1 MASRSPSPRSPP
13 EPAAPRPRAPR
24 PSKLTALKRV
34 GIYGGTGYT
43 GAELVRLLAH
53 HPDLE
58 LTWATS
64 RREAGRPLREPCPWL
79 DSDLPLSDPESDLPT
94 VDGVFLSAENGVAA
108 TLSRRFLKTGAKVV
122 DLSADYRLRDGES
135 YERGYG
141 KPHPDPNPEFTVA
154 YGLPECG
161 NRTAVAGA
169 DLVANPGCYPTA
181 TTLALWPLTQ
191 LGLLGGVPV
200 VDAKSGVSGAGR
212 SRATTEFL
220 YAEGADDFR
229 AYLPVGHRHTPEIE
243 QSLGLPVRFTPH
255 MVPMAR
261 GMQAT
266 VHAPLKDATTGE
278 ALRALLREAYANEP
292 FVRVLDRIPETKAVR
307 ASNRCDLW
315 ADYDPRTGHAVLIA
329 VIDNLVKG
337 ASGAALQNMNLLL
350 DLPEASGLPV
360 HGVWP

>member
-1 MASRSPSPRSPP
+1 M
-13 EPAAPRPRAPR
+13 
-24 PSKLTALKRV
+24 KRV

-53 HPDLE
+53 APELE
-58 LTWATS
+58 VAWATS
-64 RREAGRPLREPCPWL
+64 RREAGRPLRESCPWL
-79 DSDLPLSDPESDLPT
+79 DSDLLLSDPETDLAT
-94 VDGVFLSAENGVAA
+94 VDGVFLCAENGVAA
-108 TLSRRFLKTGAKVV
+108 TLSRRFLASGAKVV
-122 DLSADYRLRDGES
+122 DLSADYRLRDEAS

-141 KPHPDPNPEFTVA
+141 KPHPDPNPDFTVA

-161 NRTAVAGA
+161 NRSAIEKS

-181 TTLALWPLTQ
+181 ATVALWPLAQ
-191 LGLLGGVPV
+191 RGLLTGVPV
-200 VDAKSGVSGAGR
+200 IDAKSGVSGAGR

-220 YAEGADDFR
+220 YAEQADDFR
-229 AYLPVGHRHTPEIE
+229 AYLPIAHRHTPEIE

-255 MVPMAR
+255 MVPMPR

-266 VHAPLKDATTGE
+266 VHAPLKDPTTGE
-278 ALRALLREAYANEP
+278 ALRALLGETYRDEP

-337 ASGAALQNMNLLL
+337 ASGAAIQNMNLLL
-350 DLPEASGLPV
+350 KLPEASGLPT